1 MRASTLATL
10 VVAFASGAATTA
22 MAQQDETSMAPQG
35 NDSQGLDARQSLTTT
50 QSEGTFWDNYWYQ
63 PQAGTGFQRPLDGTY
78 ELQQPLVGT
87 YQLQQPLNGTYE
99 LQQPLNGTYQ
109 LQQPLNGT
117 YQLQQPLNG
126 TYQLQQPLNG
136 TYQLQQPLYGTGTS
150 RTPRAR

>member
-10 VVAFASGAATTA
+10 VVAFASSAATTA
-22 MAQQDETSMAPQG
+22 MAQQDEAPVAPQG
-35 NDSQGLDARQSLTTT
+35 NDSQELDAQQSLTTT
-50 QSEGTFWDNYWYQ
+50 PGDDAYWDNYWYQ
-63 PQAGTGFQRPLDGTY
+63 PPAGTGFQRPLD
-78 ELQQPLVGT
+78 
-87 YQLQQPLNGTYE
+87 GTYE

-136 TYQLQQPLYGTGTS
+136 TYQLQQPLNGTYQLQQPLNGTGTS
-150 RTPRAR
+150 RPPRAR

>member
-10 VVAFASGAATTA
+10 VVALTAGAVTPA
-22 MAQQDETSMAPQG
+22 MAQQDETSVAPED
-35 NDSQGLDARQSLTTT
+35 NDSQNLDARQSLTSTPG
-50 QSEGTFWDNYWYQ
+50 EGSFWDNYWYQ

-78 ELQQPLVGT
+78 Q
-87 YQLQQPLNGTYE
+87 

-136 TYQLQQPLYGTGTS
+136 TYQLQQPLNGTYQLRQPLNGTGGS